1 MAQPANHIF
10 LPWVQPATAANIP
23 DTATDRLD
31 ANQPGVVQLP
41 VKLVVNSSAV
51 EKAVRLYG
59 PGEITGIDLQQVV
72 RTEPRH
78 LTSDFEPNYFPAI
91 EFDRPDFPW
100 LFTPARGDEQGRLR
114 PWLCLVVVRKQE
126 GVALRPSGTSPL
138 PTLEIQ
144 APARPGDELPDLA
157 ESWAWAHAQ
166 LTGTE
171 RSNLKATLA
180 GDPARSVS
188 RLLCPRRL
196 DPNTQYIACVVPTF
210 ELGRKAGLDLPIQTA
225 DEQRLEPAWLSG
237 PQSPREVKLPV
248 YYHWA
253 FRTGAGGDFEELVRR
268 LEARALP
275 PEVGKR
281 PMDIS
286 RPGFRVEPP
295 PPPEG
300 AVLGLEGALRPV
312 RSRPDDWA
320 DASRLPFQ
328 TELKRILNTPW
339 QLATKEG
346 GDQEPIVGPPI
357 YGCWQAAVHEV
368 AATDPPSLAPPPSW
382 PPPLWLDELNLD
394 PRNRV
399 AAGMGTEVVR
409 GQQEALMASAWEQLG
424 EIEKINQRLRQAQLG
439 RAVNNVYLDKTFKRF
454 SEDSFLRVVA
464 PAQSRIVMEVHPA
477 GLVPPGTLPTRMLLS
492 QSLAASVVP
501 SNTVSAPVRRL
512 ARSRGTIN
520 RQFMKAGAA
529 RLGSLVGVFNQAI
542 VADVVQQTLH
552 QLGETIWVDD
562 FTPAGAVLEGDE
574 PWNWVGANPS
584 PYTGS
589 RSHQSGINAG
599 LHQHFFH
606 SATDTLNIGEGD
618 KLFTYFQIDPNN
630 VPNEIMLQW
639 HTAESGWEHRAYWG
653 QNLIGWGVDGTTSR
667 HFMGDFPKIISRDH
681 RTNPPTLTSSWVR
694 LEVEAAAVGLEG
706 RTVDGMAFTLHGG
719 RATWDRSGRVSA
731 PHRGVVTVDRVS
743 DMLPAGGGFIWV
755 ETPPAHWERASAA
768 DVQMHDTFRLNIL
781 FPASISQKQPVP
793 PELEAFRAAAVAHQE
808 FLSPA
813 FALPADAA
821 MFKVR
826 PQLAMRD
833 IKAAALASLNP
844 SLTVSARVLASVR
857 IDSPQPSTGD
867 PLELVMDAP
876 TFPQPMY
883 EALRDLSPA
892 SLFPGLEHVPPD
904 SIQLLETNA
913 NFVESFM
920 VGLNAELSSEL
931 LWRGYP
937 TDQRGTYFQ
946 HFWDAIETGAQPSPP
961 ADIPPIHLWGG
972 SRLGANATGVAAG
985 NNLVFLIRGELLRRY
1000 PNTVI
1005 YAVRAVRNGEQ
1016 LDLPLTPE
1024 AEIHPVFRGTLDPDV
1039 TFLGFDLTADD
1050 AMAEPGLFFV
1060 LQQQPTEPRFGL
1072 DAAPFAAQ
1080 PGKPLTLPELK
1091 TWDDLNWGHLAG
1103 DETQLRALAHVSVGA
1118 ARLAPTENDKG
1129 QWGRNSAHMAY
1140 ITKQLP
1146 ARVAIHANQLLKKQ

>member
-23 DTATDRLD
+23 DTATDRLN

-126 GVALRPSGTSPL
+126 GVALRPSGMSPL

-144 APARPGDELPDLA
+144 APAKPGDELPDLA

-210 ELGRKAGLDLPIQTA
+210 ELGRKAGLDLPIQTE

-237 PQSPREVKLPV
+237 PQSPQEVKLPV

-268 LEARALP
+268 LEARPLP

-312 RSRPDDWA
+312 RSKPDDWA

-368 AATDPPSLAPPPSW
+368 AATDPPGPEPPPSW
-382 PPPLWLDELNLD
+382 PPPLWLDELSLD

-477 GLVPPGTLPTRMLLS
+477 GLVPPGTPPTRMLLS

-529 RLGSLVGVFNQAI
+529 RAGSL
-542 VADVVQQTLH
+542 D
-552 QLGETIWVDD
+552 
-562 FTPAGAVLEGDE
+562 
-574 PWNWVGANPS
+574 
-584 PYTGS
+584 
-589 RSHQSGINAG
+589 RG
-599 LHQHFFH
+599 L
-606 SATDTLNIGEGD
+606 
-618 KLFTYFQIDPNN
+618 
-630 VPNEIMLQW
+630 
-639 HTAESGWEHRAYWG
+639 
-653 QNLIGWGVDGTTSR
+653 
-667 HFMGDFPKIISRDH
+667 
-681 RTNPPTLTSSWVR
+681 
-694 LEVEAAAVGLEG
+694 
-706 RTVDGMAFTLHGG
+706 
-719 RATWDRSGRVSA
+719 
-731 PHRGVVTVDRVS
+731 
-743 DMLPAGGGFIWV
+743 
-755 ETPPAHWERASAA
+755 
-768 DVQMHDTFRLNIL
+768 
-781 FPASISQKQPVP
+781 
-793 PELEAFRAAAVAHQE
+793 
-808 FLSPA
+808 
-813 FALPADAA
+813 
-821 MFKVR
+821 
-826 PQLAMRD
+826 
-833 IKAAALASLNP
+833 
-844 SLTVSARVLASVR
+844 
-857 IDSPQPSTGD
+857 
-867 PLELVMDAP
+867 
-876 TFPQPMY
+876 
-883 EALRDLSPA
+883 
-892 SLFPGLEHVPPD
+892 
-904 SIQLLETNA
+904 
-913 NFVESFM
+913 
-920 VGLNAELSSEL
+920 
-931 LWRGYP
+931 
-937 TDQRGTYFQ
+937 
-946 HFWDAIETGAQPSPP
+946 
-961 ADIPPIHLWGG
+961 
-972 SRLGANATGVAAG
+972 
-985 NNLVFLIRGELLRRY
+985 
-1000 PNTVI
+1000 
-1005 YAVRAVRNGEQ
+1005 
-1016 LDLPLTPE
+1016 
-1024 AEIHPVFRGTLDPDV
+1024 
-1039 TFLGFDLTADD
+1039 
-1050 AMAEPGLFFV
+1050 
-1060 LQQQPTEPRFGL
+1060 
-1072 DAAPFAAQ
+1072 
-1080 PGKPLTLPELK
+1080 
-1091 TWDDLNWGHLAG
+1091 
-1103 DETQLRALAHVSVGA
+1103 
-1118 ARLAPTENDKG
+1118 
-1129 QWGRNSAHMAY
+1129 
-1140 ITKQLP
+1140 
-1146 ARVAIHANQLLKKQ
+1146 